1 MDRPSN
7 VQCVTGP
14 EAINMG
20 AQWILIRVYF
30 NRGGT
35 IKKVGRQGLDRG
47 RAHDLRRKG
56 GGTGSTRP
64 VVHTGFH
71 YLSSPYN
78 NGSFN

>member
-1 MDRPSN
+1 MDRASN

-35 IKKVGRQGLDRG
+35 IKKVGRQGVGSGEGTRFTPQRG
-47 RAHDLRRKG
+47 RNRKHTASCAHRLPL
-56 GGTGSTRP
+56 P
-64 VVHTGFH
+64 VFAV
-71 YLSSPYN
+71 
-78 NGSFN
+78 